1 VPEPDGKAAMP
12 TSAELHNRR
21 AAAIPRGI
29 GNVTAIYAKR
39 ALNSEIWSEDGK
51 RYIDFGAGIAVVNT
65 GHQHPR
71 LVAAVA
77 EQMQAFSHVCFQ
89 VTPYESYVRLAERLN
104 ALAPVAGPAKTML
117 ASTGAE
123 AVENAVKVARAFTG
137 RPGIISFSGGFHG
150 RTHMGMALTG
160 KVVPYKKGFGPFP
173 SDIYNVAFPNE
184 YHGVSTTDS
193 LDGLKA
199 LFKYTA
205 DPSSI
210 AGIMIEPVQGEGGF
224 NIVPQDF
231 MQALRKL
238 CDEHGILLIAD
249 EIQTGFAR
257 TGKLFAMEH
266 YGIKA
271 DVVTLAKGLAGGLPL
286 SAITGRADVM
296 DASNPGGLGGTYA
309 GNPVAC
315 AAAHA
320 VLDVIADEK
329 LCERATTI
337 GKIIMDRCT
346 ELKDRSNLNC
356 IGDVRGL
363 GAMCAIELVKD
374 TTSGEPAPQLTSAL
388 LKTASDRGLI
398 LLSCGTYGNVIRFLV
413 PLTANDALVREGM
426 DIFAASLTEAV
437 GHVA

>member
-1 VPEPDGKAAMP
+1 M
-12 TSAELHNRR
+12 TSSVELQARR
-21 AAAIPRGI
+21 VAAIPRGV
-29 GNVTAIYAKR
+29 GNVTQIYAKR

-89 VTPYESYVRLAERLN
+89 VTPYENYVRLAERLN
-104 ALAPVAGPAKTML
+104 DIAPVPGPAKTML

-137 RPGIISFSGGFHG
+137 RAGIISFSGGFHG

-160 KVVPYKKGFGPFP
+160 KVMPYKKGFGPFP
-173 SDIYNVAFPNE
+173 SDIYNVAFPND
-184 YHGVSTTDS
+184 YHGVSTDDALAS
-193 LDGLKA
+193 LKS
-199 LFKYTA
+199 LFKHMA

-210 AGIMIEPVQGEGGF
+210 AAIMIEPVQGEGGF

-231 MQALRKL
+231 MVALHKL
-238 CDEHGILLIAD
+238 CDDHGMLLIAD

-257 TGKLFAMEH
+257 TGKMFAMEH

-271 DVVTLAKGLAGGLPL
+271 DIVTLAKGLAGGLPL
-286 SAITGRADVM
+286 SAITGRADIM
-296 DASNPGGLGGTYA
+296 DAANPGGLGGTYA

-320 VLDVIADEK
+320 VLDIIADEK
-329 LCERATTI
+329 LCDRATAI
-337 GKIIMDRCT
+337 GRIMLDRCH
-346 ELKDRSNLNC
+346 EMKQRSNLNC
-356 IGDVRGL
+356 IGDVRGV
-363 GAMCAIELVKD
+363 GAMCAVELVKD
-374 TTSGEPAPQLTSAL
+374 LTSGEPAPELTAAL
-388 LKTASDRGLI
+388 LKEANARGLI

-413 PLTANDALVREGM
+413 PLTASDDLVREGM
-426 DIFAASLTEAV
+426 DTFDAALTAAV
-437 GHVA
+437 ARAA

>member
-1 VPEPDGKAAMP
+1 MP
-12 TSAELHNRR
+12 TSAELHARR
-21 AAAIPRGI
+21 AAAVPRGI
-29 GNVTAIYAKR
+29 GNVTSIYAKR
-39 ALNSEIWSEDGK
+39 AKNSEIWSEDGK

-65 GHQHPR
+65 GHQHPK
-71 LVAAVA
+71 LIAAIE
-77 EQMQAFSHVCFQ
+77 EQMKAFTHVCFQ
-89 VTPYESYVRLAERLN
+89 VTPYESYVRIAERLN
-104 ALAPVAGPAKTML
+104 AIAPVAGPAKTML

-160 KVVPYKKGFGPFP
+160 KVVPYKKGYGPFP
-173 SDIYNVAFPNE
+173 SDVYNVAFPNV
-184 YHGVSTTDS
+184 YHGVTSADS
-193 LDGLKA
+193 MDALKA

-205 DPSSI
+205 DPSTI
-210 AGIMIEPVQGEGGF
+210 AGIILEPVQGEGGF
-224 NIVPQDF
+224 NIVPQEF

-238 CDEHGILLIAD
+238 CDEYGILLIAD

-257 TGKLFAMEH
+257 TGKMFAMEH

-271 DVVTLAKGLAGGLPL
+271 DVQTMAKGLAGGMPL

-296 DASNPGGLGGTYA
+296 DASSPGGLGGTYA

-320 VLDVIADEK
+320 VLDVIAEEQ
-329 LCERATTI
+329 LCDRANAI
-337 GKIIMDRCT
+337 GKIIMDRCN
-346 ELKDRSNLNC
+346 EMKARSNLNC

-374 TTSGEPAPQLTSAL
+374 AASGDPDAPLTSAL
-388 LKTASDRGLI
+388 LKAASDRGLI

-413 PLTANDALVREGM
+413 PLTASDALVREGM
-426 DIFAASLTEAV
+426 DIFDASLTEAV
-437 GHVA
+437 SRAG